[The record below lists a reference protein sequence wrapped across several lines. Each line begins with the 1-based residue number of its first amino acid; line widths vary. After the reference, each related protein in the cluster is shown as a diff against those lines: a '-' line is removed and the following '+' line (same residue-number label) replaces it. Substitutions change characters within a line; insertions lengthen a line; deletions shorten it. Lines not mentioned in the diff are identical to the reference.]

1 MLLPANGMCKKR
13 GSLQNQNTLFPYI
26 SATCSPSKVVLQ
38 PIAMSI
44 SPQHTIDILEEY
56 SNKKKKSQA
65 LFLNHLLKKK
75 SKSVYSP
82 YLKSSRTGLNSP
94 LGIDLPKIKI
104 SELSGEELYQSMTFY
119 RNQQAQRPN
128 AYSICSG
135 VKQYSSMHRKKHIPN
150 QKITIKLPLSIDASK
165 A

>member
-1 MLLPANGMCKKR
+1 
-13 GSLQNQNTLFPYI
+13 
-26 SATCSPSKVVLQ
+26 
-38 PIAMSI
+38 MSN
-44 SPQHTIDILEEY
+44 SPQYTIDILEEY

-75 SKSVYSP
+75 SKSLLSP
-82 YLKSSRTGLNSP
+82 YHKSSRTGLNSP
-94 LGIDLPKIKI
+94 IGIDLPKIKI

-128 AYSICSG
+128 AYSLCSG
-135 VKQYSSMHRKKHIPN
+135 VKQSSLMHRVKHISN
-150 QKITIKLPLSIDASK
+150 QKITIKLPLSIDATK